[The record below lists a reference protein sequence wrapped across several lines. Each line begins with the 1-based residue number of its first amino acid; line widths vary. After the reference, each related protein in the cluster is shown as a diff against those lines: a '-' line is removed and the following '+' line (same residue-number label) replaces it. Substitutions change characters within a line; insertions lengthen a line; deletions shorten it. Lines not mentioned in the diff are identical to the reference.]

1 MRRNLLHWCNL
12 VLISKILMFYEFGLV
27 RTYQYL
33 ADLLQ
38 KKIMTKN
45 SELKFSKY
53 MQNLSR
59 SKRFGKFVLIVG
71 DNCPFKKDIYRGI
84 PMVHL
89 APLVSPGFPL
99 VSPWFPWFPPALGIP
114 PRCSHRLTISIEREH
129 LEIAYYCNTQPQF
142 CLP

>member
-1 MRRNLLHWCNL
+1 M
-12 VLISKILMFYEFGLV
+12 
-27 RTYQYL
+27 
-33 ADLLQ
+33 
-38 KKIMTKN
+38 KN

-71 DNCPFKKDIYRGI
+71 DNCPFKKDSYRGI

-89 APLVSPGFPL
+89 APLVSPSFPL
-99 VSPWFPWFPPALGIP
+99 VSPWFPPGFPLVLPVPLVSLISPVLPIPPVPPALGIP

>member
-38 KKIMTKN
+38 KKIMIKN
-45 SELKFSKY
+45 SGLKFSKY

-89 APLVSPGFPL
+89 APLVSP
-99 VSPWFPWFPPALGIP
+99 WFPPGFP
-114 PRCSHRLTISIEREH
+114 GSPRPWGSRRVARTASPFRLKGNTSKLHIIAIHSHNFVYRSCS
-129 LEIAYYCNTQPQF
+129 
-142 CLP
+142 

>member
-1 MRRNLLHWCNL
+1 
-12 VLISKILMFYEFGLV
+12 
-27 RTYQYL
+27 
-33 ADLLQ
+33 
-38 KKIMTKN
+38 
-45 SELKFSKY
+45 

-99 VSPWFPWFPPALGIP
+99 VSPWFPLVSLVPPGPGDPAALLAP
-114 PRCSHRLTISIEREH
+114 PHH
-129 LEIAYYCNTQPQF
+129 F
-142 CLP
+142 D

>member
-12 VLISKILMFYEFGLV
+12 VLISKILMFYKFGLV

-38 KKIMTKN
+38 KKIMIKN
-45 SELKFSKY
+45 SGLKFSKY
-53 MQNLSR
+53 MQNLSM

-99 VSPWFPWFPPALGIP
+99 VSLVPPGPGDPAALLAP
-114 PRCSHRLTISIEREH
+114 PHH
-129 LEIAYYCNTQPQF
+129 F
-142 CLP
+142 D